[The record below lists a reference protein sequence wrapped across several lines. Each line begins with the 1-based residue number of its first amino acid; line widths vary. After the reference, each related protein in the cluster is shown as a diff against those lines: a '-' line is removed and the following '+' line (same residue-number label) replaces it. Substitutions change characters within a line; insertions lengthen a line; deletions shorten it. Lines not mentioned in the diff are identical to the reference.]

1 MPPETGDSVD
11 ILIWNPQQVLSA
23 QPGLIDSYSDPSQ
36 KLDPL
41 RVPPKCRRS
50 GQSRLFGAGVTEL
63 VLGHRRKSSMAFF
76 GGIEDS
82 FKSMSWNFS
91 QG

>member
-1 MPPETGDSVD
+1 MPPKTGDSVD

-23 QPGLIDSYSDPSQ
+23 QPGLIDSYSHPSQ

-63 VLGHRRKSSMAFF
+63 VLGGKVQWRFF